1 MRQEEN
7 QYLAIPK
14 EIAMSL
20 DEQTQRLIGYKIN
33 APMGRVCRL
42 PFFEF
47 LKIAYCSNSGWYEL
61 RDLLTYLKP
70 NGEVDMTMR
79 EFTEREGEEL
89 PV

>member
-33 APMGRVCRL
+33 APMG
-42 PFFEF
+42 
-47 LKIAYCSNSGWYEL
+47 
-61 RDLLTYLKP
+61 
-70 NGEVDMTMR
+70 
-79 EFTEREGEEL
+79 
-89 PV
+89 